1 MARATEDQF
10 IGALLGLAIGDALGR
25 PLIGLTPEQVAE
37 TYGAITGFVG
47 EDAEREGAPTG
58 VITDETEVTLCIVE
72 SLTTNDGMID
82 AENINTR
89 LGFLLRGDS
98 RRWLPESVI
107 AGIERAEA
115 TDGLVLADAD
125 EAAELSVAVR
135 GVPVGLLHAV
145 DIDDDFSLEADA
157 RTVTRFS
164 HGGNRQAALT
174 ATVARAFR
182 AAARDEAMPMPMP
195 MPESPVPGSAEAY
208 LGVLVAE
215 GFASPRFEDALFAR
229 VAQGADA
236 DTAGAIVGA
245 IAGARFGASGI
256 PQHLIDELDARMY
269 LSLAAPLFYRTA
281 RRRRGTVIDLRKV
294 D

>member
-25 PLIGLTPEQVAE
+25 PLIGLAPEAIAAQ
-37 TYGAITGFVG
+37 YGEITGYVG

-72 SLTTNDGMID
+72 SLTTNDGLID
-82 AENINTR
+82 PENINTR

-107 AGIERAEA
+107 AGVERAEE
-115 TDGLVLADAD
+115 TNGLV
-125 EAAELSVAVR
+125 AAGSDDHLDLSVAVR
-135 GVPVGLLHAV
+135 GGPVGLLHAV
-145 DIDDDFSLEADA
+145 DIDDDISLEADA
-157 RTVTRFS
+157 RTVTRLS
-164 HGGNRQAALT
+164 HGGDRQAALT
-174 ATVARAFR
+174 ATVARAVR
-182 AAARDEAMPMPMP
+182 AAARDESVDVGAIPADASL
-195 MPESPVPGSAEAY
+195 EGSLAALIAEA
-208 LGVLVAE
+208 
-215 GFASPRFEDALFAR
+215 FAVSRFEDALFAR
-229 VAQGADA
+229 VGQGGAA

-256 PQHLIDELDARMY
+256 PQHLIDDLDARMY

>member
-25 PLIGLTPEQVAE
+25 PLVGLAPAE
-37 TYGAITGFVG
+37 ISERFG
-47 EDAEREGAPTG
+47 EIEGYVDHDAAEGAPTG

-72 SLTTNDGMID
+72 SLTTNDGLID
-82 AENINTR
+82 PENINTR

-98 RRWLPESVI
+98 RRWLPERVI
-107 AGIERAEA
+107 AGIEKAEA
-115 TDGLVLADAD
+115 TDGLVAQDDDAAID
-125 EAAELSVAVR
+125 LSVALR

-145 DIDDDFSLEADA
+145 DIDDEVSLEDDA
-157 RTVTRFS
+157 RTVTRLS

-174 ATVARAFR
+174 TMVARAVR
-182 AAARDEAMPMPMP
+182 AASREDAAPTFANTDDPF
-195 MPESPVPGSAEAY
+195 PERIYLAELIAESF
-208 LGVLVAE
+208 VA
-215 GFASPRFEDALFAR
+215 PRFEDAVFAR
-229 VAQGADA
+229 VAQGGAA
-236 DTAGAIVGA
+236 DTAGSIVGA
-245 IAGARFGASGI
+245 VCGARFGASGI

-294 D
+294 E

>member
-25 PLIGLTPEQVAE
+25 PLIGLEPEAVAAR
-37 TYGAITGFVG
+37 YGAITGYVG
-47 EDAEREGAPTG
+47 DDAGREGAPTG

-72 SLTTNDGMID
+72 SLTTNDGLID
-82 AENINTR
+82 PENINTR

-98 RRWLPESVI
+98 RRWLPDAVI
-107 AGIERAEA
+107 TGVERAEA
-115 TDGLVLADAD
+115 TSGLVVAGSD
-125 EAAELSVAVR
+125 EAVDLSVAVR

-145 DIDDDFSLEADA
+145 DIDDAISLEADA
-157 RTVTRFS
+157 RTVTRLS
-164 HGGNRQAALT
+164 HGGDRQAALT
-174 ATVARAFR
+174 ATVARAVR
-182 AAARDEAMPMPMP
+182 AAAREEPWDAEPAPAE
-195 MPESPVPGSAEAY
+195 ESVEGYLAALIAEA
-208 LGVLVAE
+208 
-215 GFASPRFEDALFAR
+215 FAASRFEDAVFPR
-229 VAQGADA
+229 VGLGGDA

-256 PQHLIDELDARMY
+256 PQHLIDDLDARMY

>member
-25 PLIGLTPEQVAE
+25 PLIGLTQEEVAARF
-37 TYGAITGFVG
+37 GAIEGYVAD
-47 EDAEREGAPTG
+47 DAGREGAPTG

-72 SLTTNDGMID
+72 SLTTNDGLID
-82 AENINTR
+82 PENINTR

-107 AGIERAEA
+107 AGVERAEA
-115 TDGLVLADAD
+115 ADGLVPEDND
-125 EAAELSVAVR
+125 DSVDLSVAVR

-145 DIDDDFSLEADA
+145 DIDDDVSLDADA
-157 RTVTRFS
+157 RLITRLS
-164 HGGNRQAALT
+164 HGGARQAALT
-174 ATVARAFR
+174 ATVARAVR
-182 AAARDEAMPMPMP
+182 AAVREET
-195 MPESPVPGSAEAY
+195 MPEMPPAGTGTSVEAGLAGLIAEA
-208 LGVLVAE
+208 
-215 GFASPRFEDALFAR
+215 FASARFEDALFAR
-229 VAQGADA
+229 VAQGGAA

-245 IAGARFGASGI
+245 IAGVRFGASGI
-256 PQHLIDELDARMY
+256 PQPLIDDLDARMY

-294 D
+294 N

>member
-10 IGALLGLAIGDALGR
+10 IGSLLGLAIGDALGR
-25 PLIGLTPEQVAE
+25 PLIGLTPDEVAAQ
-37 TYGAITGFVG
+37 YGPIAGYVG

-72 SLTTNDGMID
+72 SLTTNDGLID

-89 LGFLLRGDS
+89 LLFLLRGDS

-107 AGIERAEA
+107 AGIARAEA
-115 TDGLVLADAD
+115 TDGLVSAAGEPDDAV
-125 EAAELSVAVR
+125 ELSVAVR

-145 DIDDDFSLEADA
+145 DIDDEVSLDVDA

-164 HGGNRQAALT
+164 HGGERQAALT
-174 ATVARAFR
+174 TAVARAVR
-182 AAARDEAMPMPMP
+182 AAARDEPMPAP
-195 MPESPVPGSAEAY
+195 PVAGAGDAERLLGELIAEA
-208 LGVLVAE
+208 
-215 GFASPRFEDALFAR
+215 FASVRFEDALLAR
-229 VAQGADA
+229 VAQGGAA

-256 PQHLIDELDARMY
+256 PQPLIDELDARMY